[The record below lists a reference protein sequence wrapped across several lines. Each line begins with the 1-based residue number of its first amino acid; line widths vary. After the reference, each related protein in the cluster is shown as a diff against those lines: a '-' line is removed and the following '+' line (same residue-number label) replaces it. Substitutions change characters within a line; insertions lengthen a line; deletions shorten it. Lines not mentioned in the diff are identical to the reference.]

1 MDTTKPNQ
9 GYQARLLVVNT
20 TNPANASPTAVDG
33 AENTRDQRK
42 VRRAKRQELLD
53 AGAQAYPVAVDRTH
67 SLAQIR
73 EKYPNL
79 EAGAET
85 GDIVSVA
92 GRVVFQR
99 NTGKLAFATLQEGG
113 ETGEHPRLQIML
125 SQGRIGAEAL
135 DSYKHLVD
143 LGDHIAVTG
152 EVITSKRGELSIMAD
167 SWTMA
172 SKALRP
178 LPVLH
183 ADLSDE
189 TRVRQRYA
197 DLIVRQEAA
206 EMVHKRA
213 GVVRAVRRALEDQ
226 GYIEVETP
234 ILQLIHGGAQARP
247 FETHLNAF
255 DQTMTL
261 RIATELYLK
270 RAVVGGI
277 DKIFEIGRV
286 FRNEGVDSTHSPE
299 FTMLE
304 AYEAYSDMYGMAER
318 IREIILS
325 AANAAGVGHEL
336 HTAEGN
342 TVVLAS
348 EWTWQEFYPAVS
360 EAVGQEVTPDTS
372 AEDLLALAKQHNIDV
387 DANLDAQQLA
397 LELFDELVEPH
408 IVQPTFIYH
417 YPQAAQ
423 PLARPHRDDPR
434 MVEAWD
440 LIIDGYEIGTAF
452 SELIDPVIQ
461 RERLTAQSEAA
472 AAGDEEAM
480 QLDHDF
486 LRALEYG
493 APPTGGL
500 GMGVDRLVMLLTG
513 TGIRETILFPLLKPE
528 GDD

>member
-1 MDTTKPNQ
+1 M
-9 GYQARLLVVNT
+9 RT
-20 TNPANASPTAVDG
+20 TNTANANTSDG
-33 AENTRDQRK
+33 ATNTRDQRK
-42 VRRAKRQELLD
+42 VRQAKRQELLD
-53 AGAQAYPVAVDRTH
+53 TGAQAYPVEVARTH
-67 SLAQIR
+67 SLAEIR
-73 EKYPNL
+73 QKYPEL

-99 NTGKLAFATLQEGG
+99 NTGKLCFATLQEGG
-113 ETGEHPRLQIML
+113 ESGEHPRLQVML
-125 SQGRIGAEAL
+125 SQGRVGAETL

-143 LGDHIAVTG
+143 LGDHISVTG

-206 EMVHKRA
+206 EMVHTRA
-213 GVVRAVRRALEDQ
+213 RVVRAVRNALEDQ

-234 ILQLIHGGAQARP
+234 ILQLVHGGAQARP

-261 RIATELYLK
+261 RIATELFLK

-277 DKIFEIGRV
+277 DKIFEVGRV

-318 IREIILS
+318 IRQVIIS
-325 AANAAGVGHEL
+325 AAQAAGVGEEL
-336 HTAEGN
+336 VTPEGN
-342 TVVLAS
+342 TVVLDS
-348 EWTWQEFYPAVS
+348 QWGWQEFYPAVS
-360 EAVGQEVTPDTS
+360 EAVGSQVTPDTS
-372 AEDLLALAKQHNIDV
+372 ADELLAIAKDNSLE
-387 DANLDAQQLA
+387 LDESLNAQELV
-397 LELFDELVEPH
+397 LELFDELVEPN
-408 IVQPTFIYH
+408 IIEPTFVYH

-440 LIIDGYEIGTAF
+440 LIINGTEIGTAF

-461 RERLTAQSEAA
+461 RQRLTAQSEAA

-500 GMGVDRLVMLLTG
+500 GMGIDRLVMLLTG

-528 GDD
+528 GDE

>member
-1 MDTTKPNQ
+1 
-9 GYQARLLVVNT
+9 
-20 TNPANASPTAVDG
+20 
-33 AENTRDQRK
+33 
-42 VRRAKRQELLD
+42 
-53 AGAQAYPVAVDRTH
+53 
-67 SLAQIR
+67 
-73 EKYPNL
+73 
-79 EAGAET
+79 
-85 GDIVSVA
+85 
-92 GRVVFQR
+92 
-99 NTGKLAFATLQEGG
+99 
-113 ETGEHPRLQIML
+113 
-125 SQGRIGAEAL
+125 
-135 DSYKHLVD
+135 
-143 LGDHIAVTG
+143 
-152 EVITSKRGELSIMAD
+152 
-167 SWTMA
+167 
-172 SKALRP
+172 
-178 LPVLH
+178 
-183 ADLSDE
+183 
-189 TRVRQRYA
+189 
-197 DLIVRQEAA
+197 
-206 EMVHKRA
+206 
-213 GVVRAVRRALEDQ
+213 
-226 GYIEVETP
+226 
-234 ILQLIHGGAQARP
+234 
-247 FETHLNAF
+247 
-255 DQTMTL
+255 
-261 RIATELYLK
+261 
-270 RAVVGGI
+270 
-277 DKIFEIGRV
+277 GRV

-318 IREIILS
+318 IRKIILS
-325 AANAAGVGHEL
+325 AANAAAVGHEL

-342 TVVLAS
+342 TVVLDS

-452 SELIDPVIQ
+452 SELIGPVIQ

-500 GMGVDRLVMLLTG
+500 GMGVD
-513 TGIRETILFPLLKPE
+513 
-528 GDD
+528 